1 MGTRRRVL
9 RSLIVVAVAVVATGC
24 GGSDH
29 ESNGSTAEATRTID
43 VVMTEFAYDPASVT
57 VKAGETVKF
66 VFRNEGKI
74 LHDAFLGDEAAQA
87 EHEQEM
93 REGDKHHGDDAIK
106 VIPGKTGSL
115 THTFDKAGE
124 ALIIGCHETGH
135 YEAGMKMTVTV
146 S

>member
-1 MGTRRRVL
+1 MQTGRRLLGSMTVVVL
-9 RSLIVVAVAVVATGC
+9 ALVTTGC

-29 ESNGSTAEATRTID
+29 ESHGSTDEPTRTID
-43 VVMTEFAYDPASVT
+43 VTMKEFAYEPSSVT

-66 VFRNEGKI
+66 VFRNDGTI

-93 REGDKHHGDDAIK
+93 REGEKHHGDDAVK
-106 VIPGKTGSL
+106 VIPGKTGTL

-135 YEAGMKMTVTV
+135 YQAGMKMTVTV